1 MPATIVVVRH
11 PEKDGDKITPH
22 GAEQAFAAAL
32 ALGERF
38 KNFEGFDRLIHS
50 GAHRAWQA
58 LRVMAAAL
66 GLKLPDEERSFLNF
80 TATLTQ
86 TLGSSDAFYAEVA
99 KMKAAEGTDRLTLAM
114 ALRHSEFARQGRQ
127 IMINGL
133 LGLACDMAMRGQA
146 TALTVSHSPWLELA
160 SFDTENTPY
169 GIGESDAVIYV
180 VAGDE
185 ILVGSE
191 LVRAPLPGKPLF

>member
-11 PEKDGDKITPH
+11 PEKDGDRITPH

-38 KNFEGFDRLIHS
+38 KNFGGFDRLIHS
-50 GAHRAWQA
+50 GANRAWQA
-58 LRVMAAAL
+58 LRVMAATMNL
-66 GLKLPDEERSFLNF
+66 NLPLEEYSLLNF
-80 TATLTQ
+80 TATLEK

-99 KMKAAEGTDRLTLAM
+99 KMKAAEGADRLTLAM

-133 LGLACDMAMRGQA
+133 LGLAGDMTRKGQEV
-146 TALTVSHSPWLELA
+146 ALAVSHSPWLELA
-160 SFDTENTPY
+160 SFDTETMPY
-169 GIGESDAVIYV
+169 GVGESDAVVYV
-180 VAGDE
+180 VKDGK
-185 ILVGSE
+185 IISSE
-191 LVRAPLPGKPLF
+191 LIRAPLPGKPLF